1 MHGYEMS
8 NYENLNNLRHLGRA
22 NPVFDAT
29 RARKK
34 AEQDS
39 ILLANRIRLLRAE
52 DARTRK
58 KIVETEKKTQE
69 ILMARQR
76 NEQRRHEKEVFDAQ
90 KEVMEQDFRSR
101 QMVERLDQQNK
112 ILDKKREIQ
121 EKNAMGGHALRKQ
134 RQAHRQVL
142 DLERQA
148 SADEAF
154 ARAEQVRVA
163 MDRAAQSR
171 ARSEDAKQEL
181 AKDVLRERMLREE
194 DERRLR
200 LQEIDRMERE
210 EAELLQRLHRSQE
223 RHRMAYLQ
231 LEDVL
236 RGASPLPDA
245 HIAPAAIDTAT
256 PSSSSRRNEVESRE
270 SRDSRPESRS
280 SKPPL
285 PRLAAP
291 PIRAPP
297 QVRAP
302 PGARPCSAQR
312 HKAKAGV
319 STSGKS
325 RIDTPPDAVDQLRQ
339 KHSLS
344 AMSNASTA
352 SMGES
357 IPAEG
362 SGPSV
367 SSSAPQIRYTTVD
380 GIQLDIPAEEDLD
393 LAALLNGR

>member
-1 MHGYEMS
+1 MS
-8 NYENLNNLRHLGRA
+8 NYENLNNLRRP
-22 NPVFDAT
+22 NPIFDAT

-58 KIVETEKKTQE
+58 KIAETEKKTQE
-69 ILMARQR
+69 ILMTRQR
-76 NEQRRHEKEVFDAQ
+76 KEQLRHDKEVFEAQ
-90 KEVMEQDFRSR
+90 KEVMEHEFRSK
-101 QMVERLDQQNK
+101 QMVERMDQQHK
-112 ILDKKREIQ
+112 IQDKMRQIQ
-121 EKNAMGGHALRKQ
+121 ERNALGGSALRKQ
-134 RQAHRQVL
+134 RAAHRQIL

-148 SADEAF
+148 SADEAV

-171 ARSEDAKQEL
+171 ARSEGAKQEL

-210 EAELLQRLHRSQE
+210 EAELLHRLQRSQE
-223 RHRMAYLQ
+223 RHRMAYMQ

-236 RGASPLPDA
+236 RGEAPSGASVPVFEPVA
-245 HIAPAAIDTAT
+245 TPT
-256 PSSSSRRNEVESRE
+256 PSSSRLESPTPSRC
-270 SRDSRPESRS
+270 DSRS

-285 PRLAAP
+285 PRAP
-291 PIRAPP
+291 PLRAPGVP
-297 QVRAP
+297 PVARAP
-302 PGARPCSAQR
+302 PGSRPRSAPR
-312 HKAKAGV
+312 GAMGAMGAKASV
-319 STSGKS
+319 SHVWQNP
-325 RIDTPPDAVDQLRQ
+325 RINSPVQVDAVDQLRQ
-339 KHSLS
+339 KHSVS

-352 SMGES
+352 SMAES
-357 IPAEG
+357 PAG
-362 SGPSV
+362 SGPSI

-380 GIQLDIPAEEDLD
+380 GLQLDIPAEEDLD

>member
-1 MHGYEMS
+1 MHGYGMS
-8 NYENLNNLRHLGRA
+8 SYENLNNLRPLGRA

-90 KEVMEQDFRSR
+90 KEVMEQDFRTR
-101 QMVERLDQQNK
+101 QMVERLDQQHK

-121 EKNAMGGHALRKQ
+121 EKNAMGGNALRKQ
-134 RQAHRQVL
+134 RQAHRQIL
-142 DLERQA
+142 NLERQA

-171 ARSEDAKQEL
+171 ARSEGAKQEL

-210 EAELLQRLHRSQE
+210 EADLLQRLHRSQE

-245 HIAPAAIDTAT
+245 HLASQAIQADMAT
-256 PSSSSRRNEVESRE
+256 PTPSSSRRNAESRE
-270 SRDSRPESRS
+270 SRPESRS
-280 SKPPL
+280 SRPPL

-291 PIRAPP
+291 PTRAPP
-297 QVRAP
+297 EVRAP

-312 HKAKAGV
+312 HKAKASV
-319 STSGKS
+319 LMSGKS

-380 GIQLDIPAEEDLD
+380 GVQLDIPAEEDLD